1 MNKLIRDK
9 IPQLVFSK
17 EGKALS
23 VRVASKEEYLILLK
37 QKLVEEANEVLTASP
52 ASLLQELADVLEVFA
67 ALCKAHG
74 MEDSVFEA
82 RQKKFQER
90 GGFDDRIVLELPDAT

>member
-9 IPQLVFSK
+9 IPQMVLDK
-17 EGKALS
+17 ERRTMPIRIADE
-23 VRVASKEEYLILLK
+23 AEYLTLLK

-52 ASLLQELADVLEVFA
+52 ASLLEELADVLEVFA

-74 MEDSVFEA
+74 MDDSVFEA
-82 RQKKFQER
+82 RKKKFDER
-90 GGFDDRIVLELPDAT
+90 GGFDSRIVLELPDA